1 VPRWAVS
8 IRSGNS
14 FPVHSAG
21 AFGPKKLDPTF
32 GPEAVFMHVLP
43 AANTSPAGGF
53 QHFGE
58 VNVDGASGNL
68 TVDLRDATGASL
80 WSKTLQP
87 QRR

>member
-1 VPRWAVS
+1 
-8 IRSGNS
+8 
-14 FPVHSAG
+14 
-21 AFGPKKLDPTF
+21 
-32 GPEAVFMHVLP
+32 MHVPP
-43 AANTSPAGGF
+43 AANTSPAGGGF

-80 WSKTLQP
+80 RSKTLQP

>member
-1 VPRWAVS
+1 
-8 IRSGNS
+8 
-14 FPVHSAG
+14 
-21 AFGPKKLDPTF
+21 
-32 GPEAVFMHVLP
+32 
-43 AANTSPAGGF
+43 
-53 QHFGE
+53 

>member
-1 VPRWAVS
+1 
-8 IRSGNS
+8 
-14 FPVHSAG
+14 
-21 AFGPKKLDPTF
+21 
-32 GPEAVFMHVLP
+32 VFMHVPP